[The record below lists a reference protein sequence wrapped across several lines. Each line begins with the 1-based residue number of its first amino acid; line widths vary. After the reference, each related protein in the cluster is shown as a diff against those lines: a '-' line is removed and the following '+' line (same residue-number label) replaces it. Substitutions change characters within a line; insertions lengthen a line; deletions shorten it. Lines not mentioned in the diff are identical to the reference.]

1 MKKRCA
7 PAYCCRPPE
16 KSRMMRST
24 LAEVGITMYTAS
36 KPDCTSRLLV
46 MDSMTYN
53 NNIFMMPRV
62 RKQDGEGTVTGGGS
76 ARVTFSSKM
85 SNCLRTELRSCCEC
99 SSITRIFH
107 LEGGLTERIASKNS
121 AREVSTKAPAI
132 EREDGHTVPDDGDEG
147 RHAREWLATARAA
160 LDDG

>member
-36 KPDCTSRLLV
+36 KPDWASRLFV

-53 NNIFMMPRV
+53 NKRFMMPRV
-62 RKQDGEGTVTGGGS
+62 RETRWRGDGDGRGS

-99 SSITRIFH
+99 SSMTRIFH
-107 LEGGLTERIASKNS
+107 LEGGVTERIASKNS
-121 AREVSTKAPAI
+121 AREVSTRVPAI

-147 RHAREWLATARAA
+147 RHAGAWLATARAA
-160 LDDG
+160 LG

>member
-62 RKQDGEGTVTGGGS
+62 RE
-76 ARVTFSSKM
+76 
-85 SNCLRTELRSCCEC
+85 
-99 SSITRIFH
+99 TRWR
-107 LEGGLTERIASKNS
+107 G
-121 AREVSTKAPAI
+121 
-132 EREDGHTVPDDGDEG
+132 DGDG
-147 RHAREWLATARAA
+147 RGERTGYIL
-160 LDDG
+160 L